1 MKRFAIWP
9 ALVLGTAMVLTP
21 TALQALPVITNVVET
36 GGDDERDAEGNP
48 YDTIVAKWTG
58 VTWNRTVANEPT
70 PGAVGTPFT
79 CGFFGEEVPAFVDR
93 NHEWTGATPTLLIPK
108 YLLGGEYIMCGND
121 NRDNPD
127 YQLEVT
133 IAKKSFVYLLIDDRL
148 GDGSNANPP
157 NYPDWT
163 ADRTGDGIPDMVWV
177 VEQGWQPVKT
187 GQNRHGNPDW
197 PDHVGVDESADG
209 AGPGQGVNQWSSIYV
224 KVFDAGTFT
233 LGPPNNNGQNMYGV
247 VVVPYPE
254 KPIVTGARGDL
265 LGFTFTILDG
275 SATKV
280 KADTIAVT
288 LDGSPVTVNV
298 TKSGDTT
305 TVKYAATPFFPS
317 GSSHTAVLSFT
328 DDGTPATAI
337 NETLNFTV
345 ETFQTLTADDAI
357 PADSVDLTS
366 SGFLARVAQGPDT
379 ALWPTLDLPNN
390 AKRAEDQLA
399 GRLIDPTTGN
409 PLPNYAQPGS
419 GPRGTHPVT
428 LINWNQEA
436 RPGGSQAQAG
446 NFTATSTPA
455 FPDEPIPGIP
465 GTDPLSTD
473 NIDNIAAEV
482 VGYLE
487 LKAGLHRFGVNSD
500 DGFHVTAGRDPR
512 AAGAKLLGIFNG
524 GRGSADTLFYVNVEQ
539 DGIYPVRLVWY
550 EGGGGANLEF
560 FSLDLSGE
568 TQTKILVNDR
578 ANAKAVKS
586 YSLLKVPQPPYA
598 SVSPLNG
605 SQNVWPGLAIQAQIT
620 DQDTAVAAGS
630 VKLLVNGQ
638 EVAANVT
645 KSGSVTTVK
654 YQPGLL
660 PVGPVQAEL
669 RFADTASP
677 ANQVTQSWQFTVLD
691 YSNLPVLQAGMAI
704 PAAQIN
710 KATSG
715 FAVDVY
721 QMIDGTGAVVP
732 RPGNVNSIAAAET
745 QLARGYTDPATGQ
758 PYANGAYA
766 GTLPDG
772 RHEVEII
779 NWNQQAPANAGAFT
793 AGNDPN
799 LTNPNFTDLEIPGIF
814 AGNSAAQDW
823 IVAEAIGFVE
833 LKAGIY
839 RFGVNSDDGFQL
851 LGGLTP
857 QDLAAPVLGQFDGG
871 RGANANLPQSA
882 CDFLVE
888 QDGIYPIRLLWF
900 EGSGGANVELH
911 NLEMEGNSSTL
922 LNDRNRPLHLKVYR
936 QYTGPARPLLRSLTP
951 GRNATG
957 VLRDAPIEAVIENYT
972 GDVTLAIDG
981 AAVTPE
987 KSVAGTTTTVRYTPA
1002 TRYPNNAPVQV
1013 ALGYNGITFKWT
1025 FFTVN
1030 APDLGPK
1037 IAWVSF
1043 HPAEDTPSTD
1053 AANAGFTEAP
1063 DAAYT
1068 RLLTANNYAVTR
1080 ILTTGTP
1087 DTALLNTFDLVIISR
1102 SVPSGD
1108 YQDPPETLAWNT
1120 SLTAPTMIMGGY
1132 VLRNSRLGFTT
1143 GGTIPDTA
1151 GTIRLKVNNP
1161 AHPIFAGVALDAEN
1175 LMVNP
1180 YANLVT
1186 WNNTLQRGISVNTD
1200 PIASGGTIL
1209 ATVGTAGD
1217 PAFGGMIIGE
1227 WPAGTVTANARG
1239 DVLGGRRL
1247 VFLSGSREAS
1257 GLTSH
1262 GAGIYDLT
1270 EDGATLFLNAV
1281 QYMIS
1286 PPPAAPTLS
1295 IQRSGANVTISWEPA
1310 GGTLE
1315 TSADLKTWTPVEGA
1329 SSPATI
1335 ATGEA
1340 RAFFRVRR

>member
-1 MKRFAIWP
+1 MKRHATWSAVLAAAAFTLAP
-9 ALVLGTAMVLTP
+9 ASLW
-21 TALQALPVITNVVET
+21 ALPVITDVVET
-36 GGDDERDAEGNP
+36 GGDNEP
-48 YDTIVAKWTG
+48 TDTITAKWTG
-58 VTWNRTVANEPT
+58 VTWDRTVANEPT
-70 PGAVGTPFT
+70 PGDVGTPFT
-79 CGFFGEEVPAFVDR
+79 VPVLGEEVPAYVDR
-93 NHEWTGATPTLLIPK
+93 NHQWTGATPTVLIPK

-127 YQLEVT
+127 YQLDVT
-133 IAKKSFVYLLIDDRL
+133 IAQKSFVYLLIDDRL
-148 GDGSNANPP
+148 GDASNANPP
-157 NYPDWT
+157 DFT
-163 ADRTGDGIPDMVWV
+163 LDRTGDGLPDMAWV
-177 VEQGWQPVKT
+177 IEQGWEPVKT

-197 PDHVGVDESADG
+197 PDHIGVDESADG

-224 KVFDAGTFT
+224 KVFEAGTLT
-233 LGPPNNNGQNMYGV
+233 LGPAHNNGQNMYGV

-254 KPIVTGARGDL
+254 KPIVTAARGDL
-265 LGFTFTILDG
+265 LGFTFSILDG

-288 LDGSPVTVNV
+288 LDGAPVTVNV
-298 TKSGDTT
+298 SKSGDVT
-305 TVKYAATPFFPS
+305 TVKYTAVPFFPS
-317 GSSHTAVLSFT
+317 GSSHTAVLTFT
-328 DDGTPATAI
+328 DDGTPATEI
-337 NETLNFTV
+337 SETLNFTA
-345 ETFQTLTADDAI
+345 ETFQTLTPADAI
-357 PADSVDLTS
+357 PADAVDLTS
-366 SGFLARVAQGPDT
+366 SGFLVRMAQGPDT
-379 ALWPTLDLPNN
+379 ALWPTLDLINS
-390 AKRAEDQLA
+390 AERAENQLA
-399 GRLIDPTTGN
+399 GRLIDPQTGN
-409 PLPNYAQPGS
+409 PLPNYAQAGS
-419 GPRGTHPVT
+419 GPGGTHPVT

-436 RPGGSQAQAG
+436 RPNGTQAQAG
-446 NFTATSTPA
+446 NFTATSTPP

-465 GTDPLSTD
+465 GTDPLSVD
-473 NIDNIAAEV
+473 NIDNIAAEI

-500 DGFHVTAGRDPR
+500 DGFHLTAGRDPHSPE
-512 AAGAKLLGIFNG
+512 AKLLGIFNG

-578 ANAKAVKS
+578 DNPKAVKA
-586 YSLLKVPQPPYA
+586 YSRLQVPLTPRI
-598 SVSPLNG
+598 SVSPLPG
-605 SQNVWPGLAIQAQIT
+605 TSNVWPGLAIQAQIT
-620 DQDTAVAAGS
+620 DRDTAVAAGS

-645 KSGSVTTVK
+645 KSGDVTTVR

-660 PVGPVQAEL
+660 PSGQTLQAEVQY
-669 RFADTASP
+669 ADTGSP
-677 ANQVTQSWQFTVLD
+677 AGQFSHRWQFTVLNYD
-691 YSNLPVLQAGMAI
+691 NLPVLQAGMAI

-710 KATSG
+710 RGTSG

-721 QMIDGTGAVVP
+721 QMIDGTGTVVP

-745 QLARGYTDPATGQ
+745 QLARGNLDPATGQ
-758 PYANGAYA
+758 PYANGAFA

-799 LTNPNFTDLEIPGIF
+799 LVNPNFTDLEIPGIF
-814 AGNSAAQDW
+814 AGNSSLQDW

-871 RGANANLPQSA
+871 RGANANLPQTA

-900 EGSGGANVELH
+900 EGSGGASLELH

-936 QYTGPARPLLRSLTP
+936 QYTGPARPLLRSVTP
-951 GRNATG
+951 ARNAAG

-972 GDVTLAIDG
+972 GDVTLTVDG
-981 AAVTPE
+981 TAVTPE
-987 KSVAGTTTTVRYTPA
+987 KTVAGTTTTVRYTPA

-1013 ALGYNGITFKWT
+1013 ALGYNGITFRWT

-1043 HPAEDTPSTD
+1043 HPADNTPSSD
-1053 AANAGFTEAP
+1053 AANAGFTQAP
-1063 DAAYT
+1063 DVGYT
-1068 RLLTANNYAVTR
+1068 ALLTANNYAVTR

-1087 DTALLNTFDLVIISR
+1087 DTNLLNSFDLVIISR
-1102 SVPSGD
+1102 SVGSGE
-1108 YQDPPETLAWNT
+1108 YQDPPETLAWNG
-1120 SLTAPTMIMGGY
+1120 LTAPTIVMGGY
-1132 VLRNSRLGFTT
+1132 VLRNNRLGFTT
-1143 GGTIPDTA
+1143 GSTIPDTA
-1151 GTIRLKVNNP
+1151 GPIRLKVNNP
-1161 AHPIFAGVALDAEN
+1161 GHPIFQGVALDAN
-1175 LMVNP
+1175 NVMVNT
-1180 YANLVT
+1180 YASLVT
-1186 WNNTLQRGISVNTD
+1186 FNNTVQRGISVNTD
-1200 PIASGGTIL
+1200 PVAAGGTVL
-1209 ATVGTAGD
+1209 AVVGTEGD

-1227 WPAGTVTANARG
+1227 WPAGAVAANGRD
-1239 DVLGGRRL
+1239 DVFGGRRL

-1257 GLTSH
+1257 GLTSQ
-1262 GAGIYDLT
+1262 GAGIYDLS
-1270 EDGATLFLNAV
+1270 EDGAKLFLNAV

-1286 PPPAAPTLS
+1286 PPPAPPTLS
-1295 IQRSGANVTISWEPA
+1295 IQRSGANVTLAWEPA

-1315 TSADLKTWTPVEGA
+1315 TSTDLKTWTPVAGA
-1329 SSPATI
+1329 TSPATI
-1335 ATGEA
+1335 AASESQ
-1340 RAFFRVRR
+1340 AFFRVRR

>member
-1 MKRFAIWP
+1 MKRYATQAAALAVAALILAP
-9 ALVLGTAMVLTP
+9 ANLWAF
-21 TALQALPVITNVVET
+21 PVITDVVET
-36 GGDDERDAEGNP
+36 GGDNEP
-48 YDTIVAKWTG
+48 TDTITAKWTG
-58 VTWNRTVANEPT
+58 VTWDRTVANEPT
-70 PGAVGTPFT
+70 VGAVGTPFT
-79 CGFFGEEVPAFVDR
+79 CGFFGEEVPAYVDR

-108 YLLGGEYIMCGND
+108 YLLGGEYIMSGND

-127 YQLEVT
+127 YQLDVT

-148 GDGSNANPP
+148 GDGNNANPP

-163 ADRTGDGIPDMVWV
+163 ADRTGDGIPDMIWV
-177 VEQGWQPVKT
+177 IEQGWQPVKT
-187 GQNRHGNPDW
+187 GHNRHGNPDW
-197 PDHVGVDESADG
+197 PDHIGVDEGADG
-209 AGPGQGVNQWSSIYV
+209 AGPGQGVNQWSSIYM

-233 LGPPNNNGQNMYGV
+233 LGPAHNNGQNMYGV

-265 LGFTFTILDG
+265 FGFTFTILDG

-288 LDGSPVTVNV
+288 LDGTPVTVNIA
-298 TKSGDTT
+298 KSGDTT
-305 TVKYAATPFFPS
+305 TVKYTATPFFPS
-317 GSSHTAVLSFT
+317 GSTHTAVLTFT
-328 DDGTPATAI
+328 DDGSPATEI
-337 NETLNFTV
+337 RETLNFTV
-345 ETFQTLTADDAI
+345 ETFVTLTADDAL
-357 PADSVDLTS
+357 PADAVDLTS
-366 SGFLARVAQGPDT
+366 SGFLARVAQARDT

-390 AKRAEDQLA
+390 MKRAEDQLA
-399 GRLIDPTTGN
+399 GRLIDPTTGG
-409 PLPNYAQPGS
+409 PLANYANPGS

-428 LINWNQEA
+428 VVNWNQEA
-436 RPGGSQAQAG
+436 RPTGTQAPAG
-446 NFTATSTPA
+446 NFA
-455 FPDEPIPGIP
+455 PDDPIPGIP
-465 GTDPLSTD
+465 GTDPDSGD
-473 NIDNIAAEV
+473 NTDNIAAEI

-500 DGFHVTAGRDPR
+500 DGFHLTAGRDPR
-512 AAGAKLLGIFNG
+512 ATSAKLLGLFNG
-524 GRGSADTLFYVNVEQ
+524 GRGSADTLFYVNVAQ

-578 ANAKAVKS
+578 ANAKAVKA
-586 YSLLKVPQPPYA
+586 YSLLKVPQPPYV
-598 SVSPLNG
+598 SVSPLPG
-605 SQNVWPGLAIQAQIT
+605 ASNVWPGLAIQAQIT

-638 EVAANVT
+638 EVAASVS

-660 PVGPVQAEL
+660 PSGQTLEAEL
-669 RFADTASP
+669 QYADTASP
-677 ANQVTQSWQFTVLD
+677 ANTVSQKWQFTVLN
-691 YSNLPVLQAGMAI
+691 YASLPVLQAGMAI
-704 PAAQIN
+704 PAGQIN

-715 FAVDVY
+715 FAVDTY
-721 QMIDGTGAVVP
+721 QMVDGTGTVVP
-732 RPGNVNSIAAAET
+732 RPGNVNSIASAET
-745 QLARGYTDPATGQ
+745 QLARGYLDPATGQ

-779 NWNQQAPANAGAFT
+779 NWNQQAPANAGAFN

-799 LTNPNFTDLEIPGIF
+799 LTDANFIDLEIPGII
-814 AGNSAAQDW
+814 AGNSTLQDW

-871 RGANANLPQSA
+871 RGADASLPQSA
-882 CDFLVE
+882 CDFVVE

-900 EGSGGANVELH
+900 EGSGGASLELH

-936 QYTGPARPLLRSLTP
+936 QYTGPARPLLRSVSP
-951 GRNATG
+951 ARGATG
-957 VLRDAPIEAVIENYT
+957 VLRDAPIEAVIENFT

-981 AAVTPE
+981 TPVTPQ
-987 KSVAGTTTTVRYTPA
+987 KTVAGGHTTVRYTPA
-1002 TRYPNNAPVQV
+1002 TKYPNNATVQA
-1013 ALGYNGITFKWT
+1013 ALGYNGITYRWS
-1025 FFTVN
+1025 FTTIN

-1043 HPAEDTPSTD
+1043 HPGDDTPATD
-1053 AANAGFTEAP
+1053 AATAGFTRAP
-1063 DAAYT
+1063 DVGYT
-1068 RLLTANNYAVTR
+1068 ELLASRNYAVTR
-1080 ILTTGTP
+1080 IVTSGTP
-1087 DTALLNTFDLVIISR
+1087 DMALLNTFDLVIISR

-1120 SLTAPTMIMGGY
+1120 GLTAPTMIMGGY

-1151 GTIRLKVNNP
+1151 GTITLKVNEP
-1161 AHPIFAGVALDAEN
+1161 AHPIFAGVALDAN
-1175 LMVNP
+1175 HVMVNP

-1186 WNNTLQRGISVNTD
+1186 WNNTVQRGISVNTD
-1200 PIASGGTIL
+1200 PIAPGGKIL

-1227 WPAGTVTANARG
+1227 WPAGAVTANARG

-1257 GLTSH
+1257 GLTSQ

-1270 EDGATLFLNAV
+1270 EDGAKLFLNAV
-1281 QYMIS
+1281 QYMIA
-1286 PPPAAPTLS
+1286 PPPAPPALS
-1295 IQRSGANVTISWEPA
+1295 IQRSGANVTIAWEPA

-1315 TSADLKTWTPVEGA
+1315 TSTDLKSWTPVEGA
-1329 SSPATI
+1329 TSPATI
-1335 ATGEA
+1335 AASESQ
-1340 RAFFRVRR
+1340 AFFRVRR

>member
-1 MKRFAIWP
+1 MKPYTTLSA
-9 ALVLGTAMVLTP
+9 ALAAAALLLTP
-21 TALQALPVITNVVET
+21 ASLRAFPVITEVVET
-36 GGDDERDAEGNP
+36 GGDDEP
-48 YDTIVAKWTG
+48 TDTIVAKWTG
-58 VTWNRTVANEPT
+58 VTWDRTVANEPT

-79 CGFFGEEVPAFVDR
+79 VPFFDEEVPAYVDR
-93 NHEWTGATPTLLIPK
+93 NHQWTGATPTLLIPK

-157 NYPDWT
+157 NYPDWSL
-163 ADRTGDGIPDMVWV
+163 DRTGDGIPDMLWV
-177 VEQGWQPVKT
+177 IEQGWQPVKT
-187 GQNRHGNPDW
+187 GHNRHGNPDW
-197 PDHVGVDESADG
+197 PDHIGVDESADG
-209 AGPGQGVNQWSSIYV
+209 AGPGQGVNQWSSIYM
-224 KVFDAGTFT
+224 KVFEAGTFT
-233 LGPPNNNGQNMYGV
+233 LGPANNNGQNMYGV
-247 VVVPYPE
+247 VVVPFPE
-254 KPIVTGARGDL
+254 KPIVTIARGDL
-265 LGFTFTILDG
+265 FGFAFTILDG
-275 SATKV
+275 SVTKV

-288 LDGSPVTVNV
+288 LDGAPVTVNIA
-298 TKSGDTT
+298 KSGETT
-305 TVKYAATPFFPS
+305 TVKYTVTPFFPS
-317 GSSHTAVLSFT
+317 GSSHTAVLTFT
-328 DDGTPATAI
+328 DDGSPATEI
-337 NETLNFTV
+337 SETLNFTA
-345 ETFQTLTADDAI
+345 ETFVTLTADDAL
-357 PADSVDLTS
+357 PADAVDLTS
-366 SGFLARVAQGPDT
+366 SGFLARVVQGPDT
-379 ALWPTLDLPNN
+379 ALWPTQDLINN
-390 AKRAEDQLA
+390 AARAENQLA
-399 GRLIDPTTGN
+399 GRLMDPQTGN
-409 PLPNYAQPGS
+409 PLPNYANPGS

-428 LINWNQEA
+428 VVNWNQEA
-436 RPGGSQAQAG
+436 RPNGTQAQIG
-446 NFTATSTPA
+446 NFTDSSTPP

-465 GTDPLSTD
+465 GTDPLSVD
-473 NIDNIAAEV
+473 NTDNIAAEI

-500 DGFHVTAGRDPR
+500 DGFHVTAGRDPHSPE
-512 AAGAKLLGIFNG
+512 AKLLGIFNG

-539 DGIYPVRLVWY
+539 DGFYPVRLVWY

-578 ANAKAVKS
+578 ANVKAVKA
-586 YSLLKVPQPPYA
+586 YSLLKVPLPPFV
-598 SVSPLNG
+598 SVSPLSNA
-605 SQNVWPGLAIQAQIT
+605 SNVWPGLAIQAQIT
-620 DQDTAVAAGS
+620 DRDTAVAAGS

-638 EVAANVT
+638 EVAATVT
-645 KSGSVTTVK
+645 KSGNVTTVK
-654 YQPGLL
+654 YQPELL
-660 PVGPVQAEL
+660 PSGQTMQAEVQYADNGTPAGQ
-669 RFADTASP
+669 FAHR
-677 ANQVTQSWQFTVLD
+677 WQFTVMNYD
-691 YSNLPVLQAGMAI
+691 NLPVLQAGMAI
-704 PAAQIN
+704 PATQVN
-710 KATSG
+710 RATSG
-715 FAVDVY
+715 FAVEVY
-721 QMIDGTGAVVP
+721 QMIDAFGAVVP

-745 QLARGYTDPATGQ
+745 QLARGYLDPATGQ

-799 LTNPNFTDLEIPGIF
+799 LVNPNFTDLEIPGIV
-814 AGNSAAQDW
+814 AGNSTLQDW

-936 QYTGPARPLLRSLTP
+936 QYTGPARPLLRSVTP
-951 GRNATG
+951 ARGATG

-972 GDVTLAIDG
+972 GEVTLAVDG
-981 AAVTPE
+981 TPVTPE
-987 KSVAGTTTTVRYTPA
+987 KTVAGGHTTVRYTPA
-1002 TRYPNNAPVQV
+1002 TQYPNNATVQV
-1013 ALGYNGITFKWT
+1013 ALGYNGITYQWS
-1025 FFTVN
+1025 FTTIN

-1043 HPAEDTPSTD
+1043 HPGDDTPATD
-1053 AANAGFTEAP
+1053 AATAGFTRAP
-1063 DAAYT
+1063 DVGYT
-1068 RLLTANNYAVTR
+1068 ELLTANNYAVTR
-1080 ILTTGTP
+1080 ILTSGTP

-1151 GTIRLKVNNP
+1151 GTITLKVHEP
-1161 AHPIFAGVALDAEN
+1161 AHPIFAGVALDADN
-1175 LMVNP
+1175 VMVNP

-1186 WNNTLQRGISVNTD
+1186 WNNTVQRGISVNTD
-1200 PIASGGTIL
+1200 PVASGGKIL
-1209 ATVGTAGD
+1209 ATVGTPDD

-1227 WPAGTVTANARG
+1227 WPTGAIAANGRD
-1239 DVLGGRRL
+1239 DVFGGRRL

-1257 GLTSH
+1257 GLTSQ

-1270 EDGATLFLNAV
+1270 EDGAKLFLNAV
-1281 QYMIS
+1281 QYLIA

-1295 IQRSGANVTISWEPA
+1295 IQRSGANVTIAWEPA
-1310 GGTLE
+1310 DGTLE
-1315 TSADLKTWTPVEGA
+1315 ASTDLKTWTPLEGVT
-1329 SSPATI
+1329 SPATI
-1335 ATGEA
+1335 ATSEGQ
-1340 RAFFRVRR
+1340 AFFRVRR